1 MKKTTLLLFA
11 FLFTLLF
18 VGCTGNENEEFEK
31 TLKEMTSLEVVE
43 VMGNG
48 INLGNTM
55 EAYGRASVGIDG
67 EVSQYETAWGQPVTT
82 REMIKGMKEAGF
94 DTLRI
99 PVAWTNTID
108 YENGN
113 YDINPAYL
121 ERVAEI
127 ANWALDEDMFVIINE
142 HWSGGWWGM
151 FGSSDQGLRKVA
163 NDLYV
168 AMWTQIANHFKDYS
182 YRLIFESA
190 NEELG
195 LRLNDEIN
203 GVRGVLTDDETYS
216 ETNRINQ
223 LFVDTV
229 RTTGGKNADRFLLI
243 AGYNTDINRT
253 LDDRFQMPTDTVA
266 DKLLLSVH
274 YYDPSDYTLQ
284 SVSTWGTEDDFI
296 YQNEKLAS
304 LQKFTEA
311 GYGIIIGEYG
321 VLPTPDDKIKSNI
334 IDYTKNLLDNCDLYG
349 YVPVLWDTSTFFIR
363 SELAMYDEEFAEL
376 FTSRSYAAQKEMTQ
390 EEVKNA
396 AQESLAAA
404 LAAAHQRDMESGYA
418 DFKNK
423 AIAWI
428 MFASSDW
435 GVNYS
440 VGDEY
445 KPRSRTEGVTGT
457 DVTIEETGTFT
468 VALDFTG
475 SAAGSA
481 NSVGFMALAIYNGEK
496 FFPDHIIEIKELKFN
511 DEVYDIKNKIYYTTT
526 DDNNTTRINIYNAWV
541 TKVPEDARVLNPH
554 LKNYA
559 TPVII
564 DPEKLTEITTIEI
577 TFEFRPL

>member
-1 MKKTTLLLFA
+1 MKKITSFLLV
-11 FLFTLLF
+11 FLFSIFF
-18 VGCTGNENEEFEK
+18 VGCIEKEDDIEK
-31 TLKEMTSLEVVE
+31 TLKEMTSLEVTE
-43 VMGNG
+43 LMGNG

-55 EAYGRASVGIDG
+55 EAYGRATVGITGD
-67 EVSQYETAWGQPVTT
+67 VSQYETAWGQPVTT
-82 REMIKGMKEAGF
+82 KEMIKGMKEAGF

-108 YENGN
+108 YKNGN

-121 ERVAEI
+121 KRVAEI
-127 ANWALDEDMFVIINE
+127 TDYALEEDMFVIINE

-151 FGSSDQGLRKVA
+151 FGSSDQNLRKVA
-163 NDLYV
+163 NDLYIS
-168 AMWTQIANHFKDYS
+168 MWTQIGNHFKDYS

-195 LRLNDEIN
+195 LRLNDEID
-203 GVRGVLTDDETYS
+203 GVPGVLTDDETYS

-223 LFVDTV
+223 LFVDTI
-229 RTTGGKNADRFLLI
+229 RNLGSKNSDRFLLI

-253 LDDRFQMPTDTVA
+253 LDERFQMPTDTA
-266 DKLLLSVH
+266 EAKLLLSVH

-284 SVSTWGTEDDFI
+284 SVSTWGTEDDFV
-296 YQNEKLAS
+296 YQNEKFAS
-304 LQKFTEA
+304 LEKFIEA

-363 SELAMYDEEFAEL
+363 KDLEMYDEEFAEL
-376 FTSRSYAAQKEMTQ
+376 FASRSYAVQKDISK

-396 AQESLAAA
+396 AQASLDEA
-404 LAAAHQRDMESGYA
+404 LAAAQQRDIDSGYA

-435 GVNYS
+435 GINYS

-445 KPRSRTEGVTGT
+445 KPRSRTDGVTGT
-457 DVTIEETGTFT
+457 DVTIEAVGEFT

-475 SAAGSA
+475 SGAGSA

-496 FFPDHIIEIKELKFN
+496 FYPDHIIEIKELKFN
-511 DEVYDIKNKIYYTTT
+511 DEIYDIKNKIYYTTS
-526 DDNNTTRINIYNAWV
+526 DDQNTTRVNIYNVWV
-541 TKVPEDARVLNPH
+541 TKVPEDARVLNPR
-554 LKNYA
+554 LQNYA

-564 DPEKLTEITTIEI
+564 DPEKLSEIRTVEI
-577 TFEFRPL
+577 TFVFKAR

>member
-1 MKKTTLLLFA
+1 MKKITSFLLV
-11 FLFTLLF
+11 FLFSIFF
-18 VGCTGNENEEFEK
+18 VGCTEKEDDIEK
-31 TLKEMTSLEVVE
+31 TLKEMTSLEVTE
-43 VMGNG
+43 LMGNG

-55 EAYGRASVGIDG
+55 EAYGRATVGITGD
-67 EVSQYETAWGQPVTT
+67 VSQYETAWGQPVTT
-82 REMIKGMKEAGF
+82 KEMIKGMKEAGF

-108 YENGN
+108 YKNGN

-121 ERVAEI
+121 KRVAEI
-127 ANWALDEDMFVIINE
+127 TDYALEEDMFVIINE

-151 FGSSDQGLRKVA
+151 FGSSDQNLRKVA
-163 NDLYV
+163 NDLYIS
-168 AMWTQIANHFKDYS
+168 MWTQIGNHFKDYS

-195 LRLNDEIN
+195 LRLNDEID
-203 GVRGVLTDDETYS
+203 GVPGVLTDDETYS

-223 LFVDTV
+223 LFVDTI
-229 RTTGGKNADRFLLI
+229 RNLGSKNSDRFLLI

-253 LDDRFQMPTDTVA
+253 LDERFQMPTDTA
-266 DKLLLSVH
+266 EAKLLLSVH

-284 SVSTWGTEDDFI
+284 SVSTWGTEDDFV
-296 YQNEKLAS
+296 YQNEKFAS
-304 LQKFTEA
+304 LEKFIEA

-363 SELAMYDEEFAEL
+363 KDLEMYDEEFAEL
-376 FTSRSYAAQKEMTQ
+376 FASRSYAVQKDISK

-396 AQESLAAA
+396 AQASLDEA
-404 LAAAHQRDMESGYA
+404 LAAAQQRDIDSGYA

-435 GVNYS
+435 GINYS

-445 KPRSRTEGVTGT
+445 KPRSRTDGVTGT
-457 DVTIEETGTFT
+457 DVTIEAVGEFT

-475 SAAGSA
+475 SGAGSA

-496 FFPDHIIEIKELKFN
+496 FYPDHIIEIKELKFN
-511 DEVYDIKNKIYYTTT
+511 DEIYDIKNKIYYTTS
-526 DDNNTTRINIYNAWV
+526 DDQNTTRVNIYNVWV
-541 TKVPEDARVLNPH
+541 TKVPEDARVLNPR
-554 LKNYA
+554 LQNYA

-564 DPEKLTEITTIEI
+564 DPEKLSEIRTVEI
-577 TFEFRPL
+577 TFVFKAR

>member
-1 MKKTTLLLFA
+1 MKKITSFLLV
-11 FLFTLLF
+11 FLFSIFF
-18 VGCTGNENEEFEK
+18 VGCTEKEDDIEK
-31 TLKEMTSLEVVE
+31 TLKEMTSLEVTE
-43 VMGNG
+43 LMGNG

-55 EAYGRASVGIDG
+55 EAYGRATVGITGD
-67 EVSQYETAWGQPVTT
+67 VSQYETAWGQPVTT
-82 REMIKGMKEAGF
+82 KEMIKGMKEAGF

-108 YENGN
+108 YKNGN

-121 ERVAEI
+121 KRVAEI
-127 ANWALDEDMFVIINE
+127 TDYALEEDMFVIINE

-151 FGSSDQGLRKVA
+151 FGSSDQNLRKVA
-163 NDLYV
+163 NDLYIS
-168 AMWTQIANHFKDYS
+168 MWTQIGNHFKDYS

-195 LRLNDEIN
+195 LRLNDEID
-203 GVRGVLTDDETYS
+203 GVPGVLTDDETYS

-223 LFVDTV
+223 LFVDTI
-229 RTTGGKNADRFLLI
+229 RNLGSKNSDRFLLI

-253 LDDRFQMPTDTVA
+253 LDERFQMPTDTA
-266 DKLLLSVH
+266 EAKLLLSFH

-284 SVSTWGTEDDFI
+284 SVSTWGTEDDFV
-296 YQNEKLAS
+296 YQNEKFAS
-304 LQKFTEA
+304 LEKFIEA

-363 SELAMYDEEFAEL
+363 KDLEMYDEEFAEL
-376 FTSRSYAAQKEMTQ
+376 FASRSYAVQKDISK

-396 AQESLAAA
+396 AQASLDEA
-404 LAAAHQRDMESGYA
+404 LAAAQQRDIDSGYA

-435 GVNYS
+435 GINYS

-445 KPRSRTEGVTGT
+445 KPRSRTDGVTGT
-457 DVTIEETGTFT
+457 DVTIEAVGEFT

-475 SAAGSA
+475 SGAGSA

-496 FFPDHIIEIKELKFN
+496 FYPDHIIEIKELKFN
-511 DEVYDIKNKIYYTTT
+511 DEIYDIKNKIYYTTS
-526 DDNNTTRINIYNAWV
+526 DDQNTTRVNIYNVWV
-541 TKVPEDARVLNPH
+541 TKVPEDARVLNPR
-554 LKNYA
+554 LQNYA

-564 DPEKLTEITTIEI
+564 DPEKLSEIRTVEI
-577 TFEFRPL
+577 TFVFKAR